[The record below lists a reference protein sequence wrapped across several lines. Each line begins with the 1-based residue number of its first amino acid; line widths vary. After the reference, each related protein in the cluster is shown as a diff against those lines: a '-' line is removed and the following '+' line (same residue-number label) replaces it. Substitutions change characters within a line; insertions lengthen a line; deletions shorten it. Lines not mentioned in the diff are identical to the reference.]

1 MHSINW
7 CDDCS
12 VLSVLENVL
21 NELRE
26 NTVQLSNKGKTA
38 HLSVI
43 PRNMAKQPTVI
54 KNKKGLQDITVGLFF
69 AVSLCHISCLVVI
82 SLPPSTSLSYITLL
96 QVNWTICS
104 GTVALIL
111 ILFPNE
117 CF

>member
-12 VLSVLENVL
+12 VLRVSENVL

-38 HLSVI
+38 DLSVI
-43 PRNMAKQPTVI
+43 PRNTAKQPTMI
-54 KNKKGLQDITVGLFF
+54 QNKKGLQDITVGLFF
-69 AVSLCHISCLVVI
+69 AVSLCHIS
-82 SLPPSTSLSYITLL
+82 LSYITLL
-96 QVNWTICS
+96 QVNWSICS